1 MLLQDTKYPFYT
13 NYKLLFV
20 PKFSIHHAGN
30 IVLLKII
37 TVMKKHLLIAA
48 SLMFAVFAARAQ
60 KPDTAGF
67 MVHYKFSHV
76 RDTGNREHPYTEN
89 MALLLG
95 KNSSVYKSYDK
106 QLEDALFKKQVQ
118 EAMANSPDGHIQL
131 HRQNTGSPVQY
142 YQFPAEKKLDRKES
156 LIINTYLIED
166 ALPVIDWK
174 ISGDT
179 ASFGGLHCQKA
190 TAHFKGRDYIAWF
203 CPDMP
208 FHAGPWKLN
217 GLPGVIL
224 DAYDAKKEVVFKFD
238 GIEKV
243 APPQP
248 GTMAAANGPQSG
260 NDHKMMIIGGDDSD
274 TDPAIIELPTR
285 IIKTTDKEFNKLQ
298 EAMRKDPDA
307 FVQSMMASTG
317 MNAPGNGSR
326 PDKIKI
332 KVGPPPVINN
342 PIELPEK
349 R

>member
-1 MLLQDTKYPFYT
+1 
-13 NYKLLFV
+13 
-20 PKFSIHHAGN
+20 
-30 IVLLKII
+30 
-37 TVMKKHLLIAA
+37 
-48 SLMFAVFAARAQ
+48 
-60 KPDTAGF
+60 
-67 MVHYKFSHV
+67 MVHYKFSHL
-76 RDTGNREHPYTEN
+76 RDTSNRANPYTEN
-89 MALLLG
+89 MALFLG

-106 QLEDALFKKQVQ
+106 QLEDALFKKQVK
-118 EAMANSPDGHIQL
+118 EAIANSPDGNIQI
-131 HRQNTGSPVQY
+131 HRQNTGSPIQY
-142 YQFPAEKKLDRKES
+142 FQFPAEGKLVRKES
-156 LIINTYLIED
+156 LIINSYLVED

-190 TAHFKGRDYIAWF
+190 TAHFKGRSYTAWF

-224 DAYDAKKEVVFKFD
+224 EAYDAKKEVVFKFD

-248 GTMAAANGPQSG
+248 GTTAASGPQPDNG
-260 NDHKMMIIGGDDSD
+260 HKMIMIGGDDSD
-274 TDPAIIELPTR
+274 TDPAIIKLPSR
-285 IIKTTDKEFNKLQ
+285 AIKTTDKEFTKLQ

-307 FVQSMMASTG
+307 FVQAMMASSG
-317 MNAPGNGSR
+317 MNAQSNGPRSA
-326 PDKIKI
+326 DKIKI

-349 R
+349 Q